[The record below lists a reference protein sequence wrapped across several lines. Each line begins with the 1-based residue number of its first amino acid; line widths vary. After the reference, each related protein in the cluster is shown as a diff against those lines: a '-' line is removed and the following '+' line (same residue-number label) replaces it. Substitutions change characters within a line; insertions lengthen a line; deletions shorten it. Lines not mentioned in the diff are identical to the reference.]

1 MATGARIASFAL
13 LVALVFGVAA
23 LAGSKVDPGVEASPH
38 EEDEMQMHETATESD
53 GDTHAATATEPAVPG
68 LAVSEGGMRL
78 ILDQTRV
85 EPSANTPIGFR
96 IVDGGG
102 ATVEDFD
109 TEHERRMHLI
119 VVRRDFGGF
128 QHLHPVQQ
136 ADGGWRARLDS
147 RLPGTYRVFADFVSG
162 GASLTLGG
170 DLFVPGAFEPVPL
183 EKPAAIADAGDGY
196 EVSVES
202 GELRAGESAALRFRV
217 SRGGRDLPGVEPYLG
232 ADGHLVALREGDL
245 GFLHTHPEGEP
256 GGSGPIR
263 FQVSYPSEGRYRIF
277 LQFKHDGEV
286 RTAAFT
292 QVAGPHQVGER

>member
-1 MATGARIASFAL
+1 MAAGARVASFAL
-13 LVALVFGVAA
+13 LVALAFGAAA
-23 LAGSKVDPGVEASPH
+23 LAGSEVDPGVEASPH
-38 EEDEMQMHETATESD
+38 DEKLAHVQEEDEMQTHETGTE
-53 GDTHAATATEPAVPG
+53 VPG
-68 LAVSEGGMRL
+68 LAVAEGGLRL

-85 EPSANTPIGFR
+85 EPSAHAPISFR

-119 VVRRDFGGF
+119 VVRRDFSGF

-136 ADGGWRARLDS
+136 ADGSWRARLDS
-147 RLPGTYRVFADFVSG
+147 RLPGAYRAFADFASD

-183 EKPAAIADAGDGY
+183 EKPAAIADAGDAY

-217 SRGGRDLPGVEPYLG
+217 SRGGRELPGVEPYLG

-277 LQFKHDGEV
+277 LQFRHDGEV

-292 QVAGPHQVGER
+292 QVAGPHQEGER